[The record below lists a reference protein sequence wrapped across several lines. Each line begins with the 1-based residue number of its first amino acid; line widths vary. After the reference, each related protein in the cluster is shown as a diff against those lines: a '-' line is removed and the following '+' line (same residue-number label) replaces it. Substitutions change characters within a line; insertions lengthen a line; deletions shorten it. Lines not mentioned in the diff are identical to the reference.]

1 VTETILVEA
10 AFGYAPTA
18 TSVTWTDITQWVDLR
33 QSIRIT
39 RGASDELSQTQAG
52 TLGLTLDNTDGR
64 FTAGNASGPYYPF
77 IRPACPVRVSV
88 IVGGVT
94 YQRFYGM
101 VTDWGQKWAGLLDT
115 VRISAVDLFGLLGG
129 DEALQP
135 MLSEEILVLGPAAYY
150 PLSEPAE
157 SSSAGDIAGKGAG
170 ALAVTQVGSGG
181 TLTFGSADGPPADGL
196 TVPTFTPSSATNGK
210 YLLADMGVDAA
221 QASDQYFSYMEAW
234 FSTTTK
240 GRVIF
245 ALRSD
250 TNQYQIVF
258 SLDAT
263 TGELRI
269 EWTQSG
275 ATVPG
280 MSSTIITTGDLSD
293 GAQHHVLY
301 YELLGEFYVDGVQVF
316 GAAPETMA
324 GLRHL
329 SVGSYSSGRLWSG
342 TISHVAIHFPSTIPS
357 IGWFTG
363 HYEAGATGFDGED
376 ADDRVL
382 RLAGYAGIG
391 AVAPSGTFSAVASQ
405 GEGGATALEM
415 MRRVETTE
423 GGKLICDRGTASL
436 LFQARSVRYNPTS
449 VVSLSYAD
457 LETDNVESLMDDQ
470 KLVNTVTASR
480 PGGATQRVASDQSR
494 LAFGPKRQQL
504 DLLKTSDLQVLD
516 AAYWLVSR
524 YAVPTP
530 EIRTIPVETYTLPQA
545 TAQALL
551 AADISTV
558 MTVTSM
564 PATAPAPTVVA
575 TAEGYVETI
584 GQSSHR
590 IDFHTSRTN
599 TDTVWVLDDPV
610 YSVLGT
616 TTRLA
621 Y

>member
-1 VTETILVEA
+1 MTETILVEA

-52 TLGLTLDNTDGR
+52 TLGLTLNNEDGR
-64 FTAGNASGPYYPF
+64 FTAGNTSGPYYPF

-88 IVGGVT
+88 AVGGVT
-94 YQRFYGM
+94 YRRFYGM
-101 VTDWGQKWAGLLDT
+101 VTDWGQKWKGLEDT
-115 VRISAVDLFGLLGG
+115 VRITAVDLFALLGG
-129 DEALQP
+129 DENLQAL
-135 MLSEEILVLGPAAYY
+135 LVEEVLVLGPEAYF
-150 PLSEPAE
+150 PLSEPA
-157 SSSAGDIAGKGAG
+157 SSTSAGDLSGTGAG
-170 ALAVTQVGSGG
+170 SLAVTQLGSGG
-181 TLTFGSADGPPADGL
+181 TLTFGDSAGPPADGL
-196 TVPTFTPSSATNGK
+196 TAPTFTPVSSTSGK
-210 YLLADMGVDAA
+210 YLLGDLGAKFAADT
-221 QASDQYFSYMEAW
+221 SPNWLYMEAW

-245 ALRSD
+245 GLRSD
-250 TNQYQIVF
+250 TSDYQIIF
-258 SLDAT
+258 SLDST
-263 TGELRI
+263 TGELKV

-275 ATVPG
+275 ASVSG
-280 MSSTIITTGDLSD
+280 YSSTIITTGDLAD
-293 GAQHHVLY
+293 GQQHHVLY
-301 YELLGEFYVDGVQVF
+301 YELLGEVYIDGVLVL
-316 GAAPETMA
+316 GAAPEAMS

-329 SVGSYSSGRLWSG
+329 SVGAWGTSRLWSG
-342 TISHVAIHFPSTIPS
+342 SISHVAIHAPASPPS
-357 IGWFTG
+357 IAYFTD
-363 HYEAGATGFDGED
+363 HYAAGATGFDGED
-376 ADDRVL
+376 ADARVL

-391 AVAPSGTFSAVASQ
+391 AVAPTGDFSPVASQ

-415 MRRVETTE
+415 MRQVETTE

-449 VVSLSYAD
+449 AVSLSYAD
-457 LETDNVESLMDDQ
+457 LETDSVESLMDDQ

-590 IDFHTSRTN
+590 IDFHTSRTSS
-599 TDTVWVLDDPV
+599 DTVWVLDDPV